1 MSNITLSLIL
11 ELLNHDAIQA
21 ALAKAGKSNYS
32 RKIIDLDPTKDKNA
46 VYSIKLTKFFLEP
59 RSGNDDQ
66 FYDILKSYF
75 EKFLLFKNRKLLKG
89 KDADLNSIKSF
100 KDFHN
105 LVDATEAELKRN
117 KPADIVAKIAD
128 PEKVEDQGNRM
139 DVLGKKIDKK
149 DITYIDPTVV
159 VIRADNSSKSKRYGG
174 GFSNWC
180 TARKTGNLFYD
191 YRFKEPPQTMFYV
204 YFLNKNKNDNE
215 LVLHFGVDEDRDIS
229 YTDRLNKEITQTLD
243 WLVKKFPELKPAL
256 DKNAFELVPLTATE
270 IRVKKLPDTL
280 SVEQFN
286 GLSYDE
292 KEMWF
297 MSGDR
302 EATLEVWNL
311 MDENFK
317 NLYVREFSDREN
329 DINYAVYDTIKGTK
343 YEKLYMEGIQER
355 IEDGISESETHTI
368 DKCSPHDWEFIKTS
382 PGLINKLNCR
392 EGIYYT
398 LFYSPNK
405 KETASLLGA
414 AKIDR
419 LSDWEV
425 KDLIDRSQNKEEM
438 IEIILQ
444 YKGNK
449 LSDDNVYNLLQNSS
463 NKEEMIKFILQYKG
477 KNLTDSN
484 VNDILT
490 HSKNKEEMIEIILKY
505 TGNNLS
511 DNNVNDILTHS
522 KNKEEMIKIILQYK
536 GNNLTDSN
544 VNDMLKHS
552 QNKEEMIKFILNYTG
567 NQLTDSNVES
577 LFWHSKN
584 KKEFIKIVLHY
595 NGNNLTSTAMRYL
608 VVASQNKEEMI
619 KIILKYTGN
628 KLTDEN
634 VDQLIAASYDE
645 DGCVDGYVE
654 NLAKIFV
661 ANKHKFSESQIMN
674 FLYSSRYPQEIAR
687 ILGQKN
693 INKLS
698 ESSIF
703 SILSTYEH
711 KETFAKLLITYI
723 YPNRMTQFKLKFP
736 EYRELLNV
744 QAEDEDEWH
753 PNYKSY
759 FK

>member
-1 MSNITLSLIL
+1 MIIKLNEIKSVIRELLL
-11 ELLNHDAIQA
+11 ELFNKDASKT
-21 ALAKAGKSNYS
+21 ALAKAGKSKYFD
-32 RKIIDLDPTKDKNA
+32 KIIDLDPTKDKNA

-59 RSGNDDQ
+59 RSQSDDQ
-66 FYDILKSYF
+66 FLELLKSYF
-75 EKFLLFKNRKLLKG
+75 EKYLLFKNRKLLKG

-204 YFLNKNKNDNE
+204 YFLNKDKNDNE

-229 YTDRLNKEITQTLD
+229 YTDRLNKESRQTLD
-243 WLVKKFPELKPAL
+243 WLVRKFPELKPAL
-256 DKNAFELVPLTATE
+256 ASNAFKLVPLTATE

-297 MSGDR
+297 QSGDR
-302 EATLEVWNL
+302 EVTLDVWNL

-317 NLYVREFSDREN
+317 NLYVREFSDRED

-368 DKCSPHDWEFIKTS
+368 DQCSPHDWEFIKTS

-477 KNLTDSN
+477 KNLTDS
-484 VNDILT
+484 
-490 HSKNKEEMIEIILKY
+490 
-505 TGNNLS
+505 
-511 DNNVNDILTHS
+511 NVNDILTHS